1 VLSTESVFSCILKA
15 LQRQTRADT
24 RTTDDDDDDD
34 DDNCDELNNDDD
46 DELACLKSFHKTY

>member
-1 VLSTESVFSCILKA
+1 LKA

-24 RTTDDDDDDD
+24 RTTDDDDDDDD

>member
-24 RTTDDDDDDD
+24 RTTDDDDDGD

>member
-1 VLSTESVFSCILKA
+1 LKA